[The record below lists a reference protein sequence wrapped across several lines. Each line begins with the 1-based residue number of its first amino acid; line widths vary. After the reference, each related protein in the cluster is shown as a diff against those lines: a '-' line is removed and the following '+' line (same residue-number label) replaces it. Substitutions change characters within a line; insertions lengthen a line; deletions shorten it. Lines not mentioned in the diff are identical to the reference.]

1 MHEREQAGEGIEVV
15 LHAARRQY
23 GRDGADRQL
32 GLRSGPIGAQD
43 EVATAAPRRRKLEI
57 GAMTTVKRAP
67 VHERSEAQRA
77 ARVHE
82 ILELITR
89 PPVTAGLDQDAAE
102 DLEGS
107 AGRVHEALE
116 VDFEV
121 ITILP
126 VASEHP
132 PFEPRR
138 LPVRAPQE

>member
-1 MHEREQAGEGIEVV
+1 M
-15 LHAARRQY
+15 
-23 GRDGADRQL
+23 
-32 GLRSGPIGAQD
+32 
-43 EVATAAPRRRKLEI
+43 ATAAPRRRKLEI
-57 GAMTTVKRAP
+57 GAVTAVELAP
-67 VHERSEAQRA
+67 IHECPDAHRA

-89 PPVTAGLDQDAAE
+89 PPVAAGLDHDTLE
-102 DLEGS
+102 DVEPIG
-107 AGRVHEALE
+107 GRVHEPLE

-121 ITILP
+121 IAILP